1 MNGDPLNELI
11 VEKKRLIQKRKN
23 VALELVKLTFTVGII
38 ALLLFV
44 VFGFAVVDG
53 NSMYPALRDGDL
65 VMFYR
70 LESNYTA
77 GDIVA
82 FHLDA
87 DGKDYVKRVVAREGD
102 VVDIDNESGYLIVN
116 GSVMT
121 DEVLFPTTASDDAV
135 PYPYTVPD
143 GCVFVMGDNRGKSI
157 DSRSFG
163 PVDCGCIK
171 GKLMLVLRTR
181 VL

>member
-1 MNGDPLNELI
+1 MKDYSLKELI
-11 VEKKRLIQKRKN
+11 AEKKRVIQKRKT
-23 VALELVKLTFTVGII
+23 VVSEIVKLTFTIGII

-70 LESNYTA
+70 LENSYTA
-77 GDIVA
+77 GDIIA

-87 DGKDYVKRVVAREGD
+87 DGKNYVKRVVAREGD
-102 VVDIDNESGYLIVN
+102 VVNIDNESGYLIVN

-121 DEVLFPTTASDDAV
+121 DEVLFPTTSSGDTIS
-135 PYPYTVPD
+135 YPYKVPEN
-143 GCVFVMGDNRGKSI
+143 CVFVMGDNREKSI
-157 DSRSFG
+157 DSRTFG
-163 PVDCGCIK
+163 AIDCGYIK

-181 VL
+181 IL